1 MMAKDVYKVIKK
13 RGLSMSDYLVRA
25 LGFEGSVRA
34 FAVSTTE
41 AVGEAQRRHDTWP
54 TASAALG
61 RTMTAGVMM
70 GAMQKGEDRL
80 TIKLVGDGDL
90 GGIIVDVNAKGGV
103 RGYAV
108 HPHVDFEL
116 NPQGKL
122 DVRRAVGT
130 EGTLSVVKDTGLRD
144 YFTGQVD
151 IVSGEVA
158 EDFAYYFAK
167 SEQVPSAVGLGVLVN
182 TDDSIL
188 ASGGFIIQV
197 MPNVDD
203 ETITLIEEKLTEIE
217 PVSKMIEKGYT
228 PEQILESVLGEGNVQ
243 VLDTMPIQFEC
254 NCSKERFSTAILS
267 LGKSEIQEIIDEEGK
282 ADTQCHFCMET
293 YEFSKEELEN
303 FIVEID
309 EQKAQ

>member
-1 MMAKDVYKVIKK
+1 
-13 RGLSMSDYLVRA
+13 MSDYLVRA

-34 FAVSTTE
+34 YAVSTTE
-41 AVGEAQRRHDTWP
+41 TVGEAQRRHDTWP

-80 TIKLVGDGDL
+80 TIKLVGDGAL

-108 HPHVDFEL
+108 QPHVDYEL
-116 NPQGKL
+116 NAQGKL

-130 EGTLSVVKDTGLRD
+130 EGSLSIVKDTGLRD
-144 YFTGQVD
+144 YFTGQVP

-188 ASGGFIIQV
+188 AAGGFIVQV

-203 ETITLIEEKLTEIE
+203 ETITVIEEKLSKIE
-217 PVSKMIEKGYT
+217 PVSKMIEKGFT
-228 PEQILESVLGEGNVQ
+228 PEQILESVLGKENVQ
-243 VLDTMPIQFEC
+243 VLDTMPVHFDC

-267 LGKSEIQEIIDEEGK
+267 LGKSEIQQILDEEGK
-282 ADTQCHFCMET
+282 AETQCHFCMEK
-293 YEFSKEELEN
+293 YEFTKEELEG
-303 FIVEID
+303 FIAEID
-309 EQKAQ
+309 EQQAQ